1 MVDSDQRLCHG
12 AVLMAGSCIGTLL
25 TLLALAA
32 SHPTA
37 AQTQSAI
44 APSLAQV
51 AQDVESADAGVR
63 RRALRALRD
72 LGGPETLTLL
82 ARLADDEEHGIR
94 KDAIE
99 TITRIYVEPPA
110 GTRPG
115 NVEDVFQVGPYHVIP
130 WPPSADL
137 TRALTRA
144 LADDYPDVRRDAAYA
159 MAIVSPRPAS
169 ERAAFEL
176 IASLSD
182 RDPAVRIAAARA
194 LGRLGI
200 KAAGVPLVGRVNDEV
215 LEVRL
220 AAMRALGDVRET
232 RAVPALTDQFEFYV
246 RGVAGRA
253 AIDALARIADDASVP
268 LFESQSG
275 SGYPAHRRAAYEGLA
290 RTRAA
295 KVSASRID
303 GARGSEDDR
312 RVRLAMAY
320 AVRRSNTSSN
330 SDRPEL
336 PTSQR
341 CCATRTRSCGETSPR
356 HWDSPVGRKPS
367 RPSPPRDRIRT
378 TQSATRLKSLNS
390 GSETPSPDERPIYF
404 GTSTAGFREKKLTG
418 RSLKPA
424 SVAVMTGHSSGRG
437 TCVIPNVYHTTT
449 SSPSRGTATGLP

>member
-130 WPPSADL
+130 WPPSAEL

-320 AVRRSNTSSN
+320 AVASAGSPLTPIVEALADSDLAAQALEYLVELGPARTADLAALLRDQNPLVRRNVATA
-330 SDRPEL
+330 L
-336 PTSQR
+336 GFTGGSQAESALAAAR
-341 CCATRTRSCGETSPR
+341 QDPDDTVR
-356 HWDSPVGRKPS
+356 HAIEIAQL
-367 RPSPPRDRIRT
+367 RIRN
-378 TQSATRLKSLNS
+378 A
-390 GSETPSPDERPIYF
+390 
-404 GTSTAGFREKKLTG
+404 
-418 RSLKPA
+418 KP
-424 SVAVMTGHSSGRG
+424 
-437 TCVIPNVYHTTT
+437 
-449 SSPSRGTATGLP
+449 